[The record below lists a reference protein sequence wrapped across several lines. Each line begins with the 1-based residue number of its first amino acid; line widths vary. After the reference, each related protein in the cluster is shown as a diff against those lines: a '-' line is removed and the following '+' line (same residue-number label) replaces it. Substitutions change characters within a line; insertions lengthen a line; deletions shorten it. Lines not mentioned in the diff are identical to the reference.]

1 MPNIL
6 GRLFVGGY
14 FNDVGLS
21 AWASESMLLMCQSLF
36 SLLDKLCSAVEKI
49 ELLRVDSSLL
59 GWMDNKA
66 VLLACEDSKL
76 AQMSDVCN
84 HEWKGRIK

>member
-1 MPNIL
+1 
-6 GRLFVGGY
+6 
-14 FNDVGLS
+14 
-21 AWASESMLLMCQSLF
+21 
-36 SLLDKLCSAVEKI
+36 VEKI